1 MFERIPQDKQA
12 ASAAVQAQVSAYQAR
27 GGKIKECPPCRTA
40 WQYYAVCVGNSR
52 DEEDALIL
60 KRTKGDPL
68 ALVKQ
73 HRAKMEAKIEGLK
86 GAKKEGNRLGA
97 IAYAQA
103 IAAGASAQEGR
114 RLRNTAVRHHMK
126 AVKTEKVKGD
136 TKETTNNSLFNGGRA
151 STKAILAMKAESAS
165 FNTLLTPI
173 ILDGKDDIDDN
184 VERDER
190 E

>member
-1 MFERIPQDKQA
+1 MFDRISQDKATLRASLAHQMA
-12 ASAAVQAQVSAYQAR
+12 AFEQTRQVTQ
-27 GGKIKECPPCRTA
+27 CPPCRTA

-68 ALVKQ
+68 ELVRA
-73 HRAKMEAKIEGLK
+73 HRAKMEAKIEGLR

-114 RLRNTAVRHHMK
+114 RLRNTAVRHHMR
-126 AVKTEKVKGD
+126 AVKTERVKGD

-151 STKAILAMKAESAS
+151 ATKAIVAMLPESAN
-165 FNTLLTPI
+165 FDTLLTPI
-173 ILDGKDDIDDN
+173 SLDGKDVIDDN

>member
-1 MFERIPQDKQA
+1 MLDRRPQDKQA
-12 ASAAVQAQVSAYQAR
+12 ASAAVQAQVAAYQAR
-27 GGKIKECPPCRTA
+27 GGKIQHCPPCRTA

-114 RLRNTAVRHHMK
+114 RLRNATVRHHMK
-126 AVKTEKVKGD
+126 AKKLEKTRGD
-136 TKETTNNSLFNGGRA
+136 TRETTNNSLFNGGRA
-151 STKAILAMKAESAS
+151 ATKAILALLPES
-165 FNTLLTPI
+165 
-173 ILDGKDDIDDN
+173 D
-184 VERDER
+184 
-190 E
+190 

>member
-1 MFERIPQDKQA
+1 MFERIPQDKA
-12 ASAAVQAQVSAYQAR
+12 ALSAALAKQMAVFEQTRQVTQ
-27 GGKIKECPPCRTA
+27 CPPCRTA

-68 ALVKQ
+68 ELVKA
-73 HRAKMEAKIEGLK
+73 HRARMETKRESLK
-86 GAKKEGNRLGA
+86 GDKKEGNRLGA

-126 AVKTEKVKGD
+126 AKKSEKTRGD
-136 TKETTNNSLFNGGRA
+136 TRETTNNSLFNGGRA
-151 STKAILAMKAESAS
+151 ATKAVLAMLPES
-165 FNTLLTPI
+165 
-173 ILDGKDDIDDN
+173 D
-184 VERDER
+184 
-190 E
+190 